1 LSKKTLQLIVNSGND
16 YLVGIKAN
24 QPKLLN
30 YAQTLAQQ
38 LLPDAIDIQIERT
51 RGRIIQ
57 RSVKV
62 YELMDGID
70 PSWEKA
76 QSLIVVERHG
86 SRDGQSFATLSY
98 YLSSLKTSAFHF
110 AHAIRGHRDIEN
122 GLHWI
127 KDVVLG
133 EDRAPIRAYNAATNW
148 SIIRTFVINLLRGQG
163 YRSLTKAL
171 RFLCHDLNQLFSLL
185 TMN

>member
-1 LSKKTLQLIVNSGND
+1 MSKKTLQLIVNSGND

-24 QPKLLN
+24 QRKLLN
-30 YAQTLAQQ
+30 YAQTLTQQ
-38 LLPDAIDIQIERT
+38 LLPDAIDIHIERT
-51 RGRIIQ
+51 RGRVVQ

-76 QSLIVVERHG
+76 QSWIVVERQG
-86 SRDGQSFATLSY
+86 LTDGQPFETFSY
-98 YLSSLKTSAFHF
+98 YLSSLKTSALNF

-122 GLHWI
+122 RLHWV
-127 KDVVLG
+127 KDVVFG
-133 EDRAPIRAYNAATNW
+133 EDTAPIRAYNAATNW
-148 SIIRTFVINLLRGQG
+148 SIIRTFVINLLRAQG

-171 RFLCHDLNQLFSLL
+171 RFLCHDLNKLFSLL